1 MKATVRGTSA
11 RDGGAGDRPQGGGD
25 QRVPEADDAAQGA
38 RLILHRAK
46 APLARSRAIVPRA
59 MRRLRPDLASSSVA
73 DLDLSFPSSSARE
86 REPTGARREGET
98 VTGRRQ
104 GDEEDLR
111 QDRGRSESA
120 AEHGAD
126 HRRGLE
132 AARRG
137 AMCVLAARLFHPP
150 LSNRPD
156 STGLKARQSPP
167 PNRRAR
173 RAIDRSSPSIA
184 PRAPSS
190 LPSPPLLS
198 STPRPPRPLTFSL
211 PPSTDRS
218 IDPPARALRPRRPQS
233 SSRRPPVR
241 VTSSACERSWTRKSS
256 STARASRLT

>member
-137 AMCVLAARLFHPP
+137 AMCVLAARVFSTLRFQIDRTRLDSKPVSP
-150 LSNRPD
+150 RRPAAAP
-156 STGLKARQSPP
+156 GARSIV
-167 PNRRAR
+167 RHHRSHRAR
-173 RAIDRSSPSIA
+173 RP
-184 PRAPSS
+184 
-190 LPSPPLLS
+190 LSPPLLS
-198 STPRPPRPLTFSL
+198 SPRRRVRRARSPSPSLRRPIVRSIRPPPALSIR
-211 PPSTDRS
+211 DVRS
-218 IDPPARALRPRRPQS
+218 HRQGVLRSALRRRRANEAGQGKARQRHA
-233 SSRRPPVR
+233 RR
-241 VTSSACERSWTRKSS
+241 A
-256 STARASRLT
+256 